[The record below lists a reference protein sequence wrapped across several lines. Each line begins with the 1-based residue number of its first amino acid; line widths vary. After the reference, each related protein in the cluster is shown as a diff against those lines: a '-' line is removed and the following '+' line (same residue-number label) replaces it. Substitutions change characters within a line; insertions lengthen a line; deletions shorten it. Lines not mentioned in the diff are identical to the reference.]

1 MSNIALCHFRT
12 GETDGVS
19 LEMDKWKKSLEKQ
32 GHKVYF
38 ISGKKNG
45 RDSLVIE
52 ELFYKQPSNDKFVRN
67 AYERLTDYISEKE
80 FKDDMLEYANI
91 IEERLISLIEEYK
104 LDVLVPNNIW
114 SLGWGL
120 PASIGFA
127 DAVKK
132 TGVKC
137 VTHHHDFYWERE
149 KYDNP
154 TCEFIKEWLE
164 EYFPPRMDNISHVVI
179 NKIAQNELK
188 ERKGLNS
195 TIVPNVFDFS
205 EEVWKLDEYNKDLRK
220 RIGLKESDIVFLQA
234 TRIAKRKG
242 IELALDVLGELVK
255 EKYLDVL
262 RNHKLYDGRTFTKD
276 NRIVFIFAGM
286 DESEAG
292 YLDILKKKAKN
303 LSVEII
309 FINELIEAERE
320 ESDEMKKYSL
330 WDAYVLADIVT
341 YPSLLEG
348 WGNQFLEAVFAKKPV
363 IVYEYPVYG
372 TDIKEKGFEIIS
384 LGNSFD
390 FCENNLAAVRKK
402 TIEKAAE
409 QCIRQLTNTRLREVQ
424 AELNFDL
431 AKKHYSYESLGEI
444 LSKLF

>member
-38 ISGKKNG
+38 ISGKRNG
-45 RDSLVIE
+45 VDSLVIE

-67 AYERLTDYISEKE
+67 AYEKFTDYKTEIE
-80 FKDDMLEYANI
+80 FKNDMLEYAKI
-91 IEERLISLIEEYK
+91 IEERLISLIDEYK
-104 LDVLVPNNIW
+104 LDILVPNNIW

-120 PASIGFA
+120 SAGVGFV

-132 TGVKC
+132 TGIKC

-154 TCEFIKEWLE
+154 TCEFIGEWLE
-164 EYFPPRMDNISHVVI
+164 EYFPPKMDNISHVVI
-179 NKIAQNELK
+179 NKIAQKELK
-188 ERKGLNS
+188 DRKGLES
-195 TIVPNVFDFS
+195 TVVPNVFDFA
-205 EEVWKLDEYNKDLRK
+205 EEVWKLDDYNKDLRE

-242 IELALDVLGELVK
+242 IELALDVLGELGK
-255 EKYLDVL
+255 KKYLDVL
-262 RNHKLYDGRTFTKD
+262 RNHKLYDGRTFTVD
-276 NRIVFIFAGM
+276 NKIVFIFAGM
-286 DESEAG
+286 DESEEG
-292 YLDILKKKAKN
+292 YLDILKKKAKSLN
-303 LSVEII
+303 VEIM
-309 FINELIEAERE
+309 FINELIKAERE
-320 ESDEMKKYSL
+320 ESNGTKKYSL

-363 IVYEYPVYG
+363 LVYEYPVYG

-384 LGNSFD
+384 LGDKSD
-390 FCENNLAAVRKK
+390 FCEKKLANVHQK
-402 TIEKAAE
+402 IVEKAAE
-409 QCIRQLTNTRLREVQ
+409 QCIIQLTNNRLREVQ

-431 AKKHYSYESLGEI
+431 GKKYYSYESLGEI
-444 LSKLF
+444 LSKLL